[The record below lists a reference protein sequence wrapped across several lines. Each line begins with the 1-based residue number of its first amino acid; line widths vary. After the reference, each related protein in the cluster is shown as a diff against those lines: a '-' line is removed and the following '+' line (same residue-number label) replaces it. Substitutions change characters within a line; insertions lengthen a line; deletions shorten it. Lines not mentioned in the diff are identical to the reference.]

1 MAGVREI
8 PHGRK
13 FSGERSLEGGK
24 VKGARCFRIVRGA
37 RIEKFTR
44 LVHERVNRYIVASI
58 AR

>member
-1 MAGVREI
+1 MREI

-24 VKGARCFRIVRGA
+24 IKGARCFRIVRGA